1 MKYLPL
7 TAQIQD
13 ILSDNDGELETLINK
28 ALLDVVEDLINTYK
42 SPDSARSVQIEIK
55 IAKFGNEQIAVD
67 HKVTPKLAPYI
78 RVQEKKEKV
87 PDGQMSIE
95 DVIEPEVI
103 EPEVIEP
110 EVIEPEVIEPDE
122 EDMLNED
129 AEEDRQ
135 QIEAKMKRYLAITG
149 GGKKKKK

>member
-7 TAQIQD
+7 TSKIQD
-13 ILSDNDGELETLINK
+13 ILADNDGELETLINK

-110 EVIEPEVIEPDE
+110 DE

>member
-7 TAQIQD
+7 TSQIQD

-28 ALLDVVEDLINTYK
+28 ALLDVVEDLINPYK

-55 IAKFGNEQIAVD
+55 IAKFGKDQIAVD

-78 RVQEKKEKV
+78 RVTEKKEKV

-110 EVIEPEVIEPDE
+110 DE

-129 AEEDRQ
+129 AEEDRRQ

>member
-1 MKYLPL
+1 MKYLPI

-13 ILSDNDGELETLINK
+13 ILADNDSELETLINK

-103 EPEVIEP
+103 EPN
-110 EVIEPEVIEPDE
+110 DE
-122 EDMLNED
+122 EEMLNED
-129 AEEDRQ
+129 AEEDRR
-135 QIEAKMKRYLAITG
+135 QIESNRQRYLALTC

>member
-1 MKYLPL
+1 MKFLSIN
-7 TAQIQD
+7 AQIQD
-13 ILSDNDGELETLINK
+13 ILQDNDGELETLINK
-28 ALLDVVEDLINTYK
+28 ALLDVVEDLINPYK
-42 SPDSARSVQIEIK
+42 SLDSARSVQVEIK

-110 EVIEPEVIEPDE
+110 DE

>member
-7 TAQIQD
+7 TSQIQD

-110 EVIEPEVIEPDE
+110 DE

-129 AEEDRQ
+129 AEEDQR

>member
-7 TAQIQD
+7 TSKIQD
-13 ILSDNDGELETLINK
+13 IIADNDGELETLINK
-28 ALLDVVEDLINTYK
+28 ALLDVVEDLINPYK

-78 RVQEKKEKV
+78 RVTEKKEKV

-110 EVIEPEVIEPDE
+110 DE

-129 AEEDRQ
+129 AEEDRRQ

>member
-7 TAQIQD
+7 TSQIQD

-110 EVIEPEVIEPDE
+110 DE

>member
-13 ILSDNDGELETLINK
+13 ILADNDGELETLINK

-87 PDGQMSIE
+87 PDGQMSI
-95 DVIEPEVI
+95 D
-103 EPEVIEP
+103 EVIEP

>member
-1 MKYLPL
+1 MKYLPI

-13 ILSDNDGELETLINK
+13 ILADNDGELETLINK

-87 PDGQMSIE
+87 PDGQMSI
-95 DVIEPEVI
+95 D
-103 EPEVIEP
+103 
-110 EVIEPEVIEPDE
+110 EVIEPEVIEPDDE
-122 EDMLNED
+122 EEMLNED
-129 AEEDRQ
+129 AEEDQR
-135 QIEAKMKRYLAITG
+135 QIESNRQRYLALTC

>member
-7 TAQIQD
+7 TSQIQD

-28 ALLDVVEDLINTYK
+28 ALLDVVEDLINPYK

-110 EVIEPEVIEPDE
+110 DE

-135 QIEAKMKRYLAITG
+135 RIEAKMKRYLAITG

>member
-1 MKYLPL
+1 MKYLPI

-13 ILSDNDGELETLINK
+13 ILADNDGELETLINK

-110 EVIEPEVIEPDE
+110 DE

>member
-1 MKYLPL
+1 MKFLSIN
-7 TAQIQD
+7 AQIQD
-13 ILSDNDGELETLINK
+13 ILQDNNGELETLINK

-110 EVIEPEVIEPDE
+110 DE

-129 AEEDRQ
+129 AEEDRRQ

>member
-1 MKYLPL
+1 MKYLPI

-28 ALLDVVEDLINTYK
+28 ALLDVVEDLISTYK

-87 PDGQMSIE
+87 PDGQMSI
-95 DVIEPEVI
+95 D
-103 EPEVIEP
+103 

-122 EDMLNED
+122 E
-129 AEEDRQ
+129 EDRR
-135 QIEAKMKRYLAITG
+135 QIESNRQRYLALTG

>member
-7 TAQIQD
+7 TSQIQD

-55 IAKFGNEQIAVD
+55 IAKFGKEQIAVD

-103 EPEVIEP
+103 EPD
-110 EVIEPEVIEPDE
+110 DE
-122 EDMLNED
+122 EEMLNED
-129 AEEDRQ
+129 AEEDRR
-135 QIEAKMKRYLAITG
+135 QIESNRQRYLALTC

>member
-7 TAQIQD
+7 TSKIQD
-13 ILSDNDGELETLINK
+13 ILADNDGELETLINK
-28 ALLDVVEDLINTYK
+28 ALLDVVEDLINPYK

-110 EVIEPEVIEPDE
+110 DE

-129 AEEDRQ
+129 AEEDRRQ

>member
-1 MKYLPL
+1 MKFLSIN
-7 TAQIQD
+7 AQIQD
-13 ILSDNDGELETLINK
+13 ILQDNDGELETLINK
-28 ALLDVVEDLINTYK
+28 ALLDVVEDLISTYK

-55 IAKFGNEQIAVD
+55 IAKFGKDQIAVD

-78 RVQEKKEKV
+78 RVTEKKEKV

-110 EVIEPEVIEPDE
+110 DE

-129 AEEDRQ
+129 AEEDRRQ

>member
-1 MKYLPL
+1 MKFLSIN
-7 TAQIQD
+7 AQIQD

-28 ALLDVVEDLINTYK
+28 ALLDVVEDLINPYK

-55 IAKFGNEQIAVD
+55 IAKFGNDQIAVD

-95 DVIEPEVI
+95 D
-103 EPEVIEP
+103 VIEP

>member
-1 MKYLPL
+1 MKYLPI

-87 PDGQMSIE
+87 PDGQMSI
-95 DVIEPEVI
+95 D
-103 EPEVIEP
+103 
-110 EVIEPEVIEPDE
+110 EVIEPEVIEPDDE
-122 EDMLNED
+122 EEMLNED
-129 AEEDRQ
+129 AEEDQR
-135 QIEAKMKRYLAITG
+135 QIESNRQRYLALTC

>member
-1 MKYLPL
+1 MKYLPI

-13 ILSDNDGELETLINK
+13 ILADNDGELETLINK

-87 PDGQMSIE
+87 PDCQMSI
-95 DVIEPEVI
+95 D
-103 EPEVIEP
+103 EVIEP

>member
-1 MKYLPL
+1 MKFLSIN
-7 TAQIQD
+7 AQIQD
-13 ILSDNDGELETLINK
+13 ILADNDSELETLINK
-28 ALLDVVEDLINTYK
+28 ALLDVVEDLINPYK

-110 EVIEPEVIEPDE
+110 DE

-135 QIEAKMKRYLAITG
+135 QIEAKKKRYLAITG

>member
-13 ILSDNDGELETLINK
+13 ILADNDGELETLINK

-110 EVIEPEVIEPDE
+110 DE

>member
-7 TAQIQD
+7 TSQIQD

-78 RVQEKKEKV
+78 RVQEKKEKA

-103 EPEVIEP
+103 EPD
-110 EVIEPEVIEPDE
+110 DE
-122 EDMLNED
+122 EEMLNED
-129 AEEDRQ
+129 AEEDRR
-135 QIEAKMKRYLAITG
+135 QIESNRQRYLALTC
-149 GGKKKKK
+149 GGKKKKKK